1 MKKTAIVIGATG
13 LVGNELVK
21 LLLADD
27 QYQKIRV
34 FSRRTT
40 GFENEKLNEHLVDFD
55 KIEKWKKEVKGDV
68 LFSSL
73 GTTIKQAGSKDAQ
86 YKVDYTYQFQVA
98 KAAAEN
104 GVKQLVLISSLGANP
119 KSSIFYSRIKGELDQ
134 AVRELPFKSVFIFRP
149 SALVGNRSKERAGEK
164 MMIKTTKFFSKIF
177 PFLKKYKPI
186 DATIVAKAMVNVVDQ
201 YDEKKYSIFNNI
213 ELFEIARSE

>member
-13 LVGNELVK
+13 LVGNRLIKQLLDNNDYETVK
-21 LLLADD
+21 
-27 QYQKIRV
+27 I
-34 FSRRTT
+34 FGRRPS
-40 GFENEKLNEHLVDFD
+40 GFENEKVDEHLVDFD
-55 KIEKWKKEVKGDV
+55 KFENWKNDINGDV

-86 YKVDYTYQFQVA
+86 YKVDFTYQFQVA

-134 AVRELPFKSVFIFRP
+134 AVESLPFKSVCILRP
-149 SALVGNRSKERAGEK
+149 SALVGVRNQERAGEK
-164 MMIKTTKFFSKIF
+164 VAIKTTEFFSNVF

-186 DATIVAKAMVNVVDQ
+186 DATIVASAMVNVVEQ
-201 YDEKKYSIFNNI
+201 YNDRKYNIFNNR
-213 ELFEIARSE
+213 ELFQIAQSK

>member
-40 GFENEKLNEHLVDFD
+40 GFENEKLDEHLVDFND
-55 KIEKWKKEVKGDV
+55 FENWKNDVSGDV

-98 KAAAEN
+98 RAAAEN
-104 GVKQLVLISSLGANP
+104 GVKQLVLISSLGANS
-119 KSSIFYSRIKGELDQ
+119 KSSIFYSRIKGDLDQ

-149 SALVGNRSKERAGEK
+149 SALVGNRREERAGEK
-164 MMIKTTKFFSKIF
+164 TMIKITGFIVKIF

-186 DATIVAKAMVNVVDQ
+186 DATIVAQAMVNVV
-201 YDEKKYSIFNNI
+201 EKKDESTYTIYNNI
-213 ELFEIARSE
+213 ELFQLAESV